1 VIKLFKSI
9 KNPRLREVLD
19 WTFHIGIAV
28 IIGLIIVNFVVQR
41 TIVDGESMLPTLK
54 NHDNLLVEKIS
65 PKLGKFHYGDI
76 VTIDVPMEIRK
87 LYNREKNP
95 IIKRI
100 IAVEGES
107 VEIKD
112 GKVLVNGKKIEENY
126 INGDFTEITGNPE
139 LSNIKK
145 LLPGQIYVMGDNRGN
160 STDSR
165 IIGPIK
171 KEWVT
176 GKAVLRVLPIKSF
189 GFVK

>member
-65 PKLGKFHYGDI
+65 PKLGSFHYGDI
-76 VTIDVPMEIRK
+76 VTIDVPEEIRK

-100 IAVEGES
+100 IALEGDS
-107 VEIKD
+107 IEIKD
-112 GKVLVNGKKIEENY
+112 GKVFVNGKEKKENY
-126 INGDFTEITGNPE
+126 INGDFTEITGSPE
-139 LSNIKK
+139 LSNIDKV
-145 LLPGQIYVMGDNRGN
+145 PAGHIYVMGDNRGN

-165 IIGPIK
+165 IIGPINK
-171 KEWVT
+171 KWVT
-176 GKAVLRVLPIKSF
+176 GKAVIRVLPIKSF
-189 GFVK
+189 GFIK